1 MEPYYTDGTV
11 TLYHGDMREV
21 LPALGVETNCVVA
34 DPPYQQ
40 TSIAWDRWVKDW
52 PSIAAKVTDSMWCFG
67 SMRMFIDRLD
77 EFSEWK
83 MSQDVVWAK
92 TFGTG
97 MQTDRFRR
105 QHELIIHWYR
115 GDWSSVH
122 KEVPRVQS
130 EWPERGSRTH
140 VSASQ
145 VYGENTRS
153 TEWVDDGTRRI
164 SSILTHRSMF
174 RRGIHPT
181 EKPVALLQ
189 PLIEYACPPG
199 GLVIDPFAGS
209 GSTLDAAREIGRR
222 AIGIESDERYIEAAA
237 KRLSR

>member
-21 LPALGVETNCVVA
+21 LPALGLRADCVVA

-40 TSIAWDRWVKDW
+40 TSLGWDRWVSGWVSD
-52 PSIAAKVTDSMWCFG
+52 IAQCTNSMWCFG
-67 SMRMFIDRLD
+67 TLRMFMQRKDD
-77 EFSEWK
+77 FSAWK
-83 MSQDVVWAK
+83 MSQDVIWAK

-97 MQTDRFRR
+97 VQSDRFRR
-105 QHELIIHWYR
+105 KHEIVTHWYQ
-115 GDWSSVH
+115 GKWSDTYH
-122 KEVPRVQS
+122 AAPRVQS
-130 EWPERGSRTH
+130 ERPLVKGQRVTGLQTVH
-140 VSASQ
+140 GT
-145 VYGENTRS
+145 YGNKVPWT
-153 TEWVDDGTRRI
+153 DDGTRI
-164 SSILTHRSMF
+164 MSSVITQPSMF

-222 AIGIESDERYIEAAA
+222 AIGIEADERYIEAAA
-237 KRLSR
+237 KRLIR